1 MKTDAYKSGWDAI
14 FGKETTGGHFA
25 LDISFLYIN
34 VLELKGALLG
44 LEILCSHLRQT
55 HTKVLCQNAT
65 AACAINNMGIRQ
77 DPKAELIN
85 AFCVNCPKLAK
96 SVLFYCPARPFID
109 RGIYHCNW
117 CREFASTKATDFKQ
131 PVLTNLELTVCLT
144 SWKLVGKQFNLSS
157 GLLDLIIKSW
167 SEGTA
172 KQYESHLRRWLT
184 CSENGIDPLNADVI
198 SGAEY
203 FTQYFRKFSC
213 ENYSLN
219 QSCSALS
226 SILSAVNGFT
236 FGEQFLI
243 KKLLRRMFKKSPT
256 CQSYTVIYGIK
267 YIPDY
272 VKKSSISNETLE
284 LALKILETMMCHLS
298 GQRPQTLASLST
310 DYVYLNNSGCVFHI
324 SKLLKTSCPNS
335 HQQPVEF
342 NAYSYD
348 FSLCVAALIKSHLD
362 KTAASRHDMNS
373 MLLLAMLSHKKT
385 LLSKTFARW
394 VSDVLH

>member
-1 MKTDAYKSGWDAI
+1 M
-14 FGKETTGGHFA
+14 
-25 LDISFLYIN
+25 
-34 VLELKGALLG
+34 
-44 LEILCSHLRQT
+44 
-55 HTKVLCQNAT
+55 
-65 AACAINNMGIRQ
+65 
-77 DPKAELIN
+77 
-85 AFCVNCPKLAK
+85 
-96 SVLFYCPARPFID
+96 
-109 RGIYHCNW
+109 
-117 CREFASTKATDFKQ
+117 
-131 PVLTNLELTVCLT
+131 
-144 SWKLVGKQFNLSS
+144 
-157 GLLDLIIKSW
+157 
-167 SEGTA
+167 
-172 KQYESHLRRWLT
+172 
-184 CSENGIDPLNADVI
+184 
-198 SGAEY
+198 
-203 FTQYFRKFSC
+203 
-213 ENYSLN
+213 N

-267 YIPDY
+267 YILDY

-310 DYVYLNNSGCVFHI
+310 GCVYLNNSGCVFHI

-335 HQQPVEF
+335 HKQPVEF